1 MCQFLLIYPEMGQHI
16 NVENSF
22 NFIGCMIKE
31 GVARHYTSIVNQD
44 SNVTDLLFD
53 SLGYAENLF
62 PIRYVASAYRNKGV
76 LLEFDRIFIIYT
88 HFKKRLFPSILLH
101 FVEKKRY
108 ILIRVRCSRS
118 CLLYFAQCLLVRFLI
133 QIPTY
138 HDCAQRCI
146 TKCQFSSDA
155 MTRACYL

>member
-1 MCQFLLIYPEMGQHI
+1 MGQHI

-31 GVARHYTSIVNQD
+31 GVARHYTSIINQD
-44 SNVTDLLFD
+44 SNVTDFLFD
-53 SLGYAENLF
+53 FLGYAEDLF
-62 PIRYVASAYRNKGV
+62 PIWYVASTYRNKGA
-76 LLEFDRIFIIYT
+76 LLEFDRIFIVYT
-88 HFKKRLFPSILLH
+88 HFKKRRFPSILLH

-108 ILIRVRCSRS
+108 ILICVRCSRS
-118 CLLYFAQCLLVRFLI
+118 CLLYFVQCLLVCLLI

-138 HDCAQRCI
+138 HGCTQRCV
-146 TKCQFSSDA
+146 TKCQFFSDT